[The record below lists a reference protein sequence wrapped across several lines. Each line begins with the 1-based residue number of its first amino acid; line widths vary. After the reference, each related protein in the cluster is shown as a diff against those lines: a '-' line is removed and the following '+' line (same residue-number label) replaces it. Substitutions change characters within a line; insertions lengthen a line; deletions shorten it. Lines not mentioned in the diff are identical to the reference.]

1 MDGSSIEKQNKGEID
16 FNKELRSFEEIFFD
30 TDIVPNSRYRL
41 VENTQ
46 EANPGYCNGILNK
59 YETEILRRA
68 LSSVDPVS
76 SCEDL
81 DLSIN
86 TETVYKKN
94 IENFDLRG
102 TQSKRLI
109 FNLGENS
116 FRGVS
121 GGDSTTEKEIETL
134 LLIIMGIV
142 DRRIRNTTLIEFRI
156 V

>member
-1 MDGSSIEKQNKGEID
+1 MSANIEKPNLSEID
-16 FNKELRSFEEIFFD
+16 FNERLKSFEGVFFD

-46 EANPGYCNGILNK
+46 EANPGYCNGILNE

-94 IENFDLRG
+94 IENFDLKG

-121 GGDSTTEKEIETL
+121 GGDSPTEKEIQTL
-134 LLIIMGIV
+134 LLTIMGIV
-142 DRRIRNTTLIEFRI
+142 ERRIRNTTLIEFRI